1 VPGRAVRR
9 LGYLWVFSLGL
20 FLLSGQQLQQPW
32 WATVLGLSWSGFL
45 IWGTFGLASKTDL
58 TPIYNEAGALSGAIH
73 AADLMK
79 SAMKRRFLALHACLV
94 VALALVSFA
103 FVRGHLSPRGL
114 GFASLVLFIAF
125 FFSIVWIRKRLA
137 RQFKT

>member
-1 VPGRAVRR
+1 MRGISILLIVDLLLGLIDDQLRSRPPIPDLVFLILLIVNLVVLTRIAKSDFRSRYGTTKVPGRAVRR

-73 AADLMK
+73 AAD
-79 SAMKRRFLALHACLV
+79 
-94 VALALVSFA
+94 
-103 FVRGHLSPRGL
+103 
-114 GFASLVLFIAF
+114 
-125 FFSIVWIRKRLA
+125 
-137 RQFKT
+137 